1 MSCLTMPILSANT
14 CEVNVALFECYADI
28 HVDDYIIWITNW
40 QEQKKIVKKNMKYNY
55 LKYVKG

>member
-14 CEVNVALFECYADI
+14 SEVNVALFECYADI

-40 QEQKKIVKKNMKYNY
+40 QEQKKIVKKDMKYNY

>member
-14 CEVNVALFECYADI
+14 SVVNVALFECYADI
-28 HVDDYIIWITNW
+28 HVDDDIIWITNW
-40 QEQKKIVKKNMKYNY
+40 QEQKKIVKKNMKYKY